1 MTDEAGRPSICL
13 TMIVRNEAHI
23 VSEVLDATAPYIDYR
38 VVVDTG
44 STDGTQ
50 DLIATHMQRLGIPG
64 ELYERPWR
72 DFGSNRTE
80 ALTLSQGRADY
91 IWMMDADDT
100 VIGVP
105 PFGELTADCY
115 SMEIRVDSQVIWRR
129 QLFRDGVPWFYKGV
143 LHEYPCCDEPHTA
156 ENLQGDYHIQGRKLG
171 ARSKDPQKYA
181 KDAEVLLAYVSAH
194 PDDEAAVFY
203 LAQSYYDGGDFEN
216 ARDWYARR
224 VEMVDCAEEVF
235 YSLLR
240 RAQSLAQLQAPGTQ
254 VEDAYARAWAY
265 RPTRA
270 EPLYELAYRMRVSGR
285 YEMGYLFAR
294 QAAAIPFPVGDRMF
308 VDNDIYT
315 WRALDEQAVC
325 ASWIGRQRE
334 SFELCRRLLT
344 IDGIDEQDRARF
356 AANRDVNRDLAVPLL
371 LEDTAA
377 YPPDL
382 CRRPLG
388 PPDAEVTFSLVAG
401 PDREPCERTLNSF
414 LRCCTDV
421 DRVGRF
427 LVLDVG
433 LSEVDRAHLVDRYPF
448 LEFLVG
454 SAGMSPADQVDRLAE
469 AIGGRYWLHSG
480 QGWQY
485 FAADPLI
492 TRLSSVLQA
501 EPEVFRVGINVG
513 DATTLTGT
521 AAPAETTRTAVGRY
535 VLTDPGSDSESHGP
549 NMVDVDRFRAR
560 SGDTRFT
567 GATLDEVLC
576 TMIMDGEQRHDR

>member
-23 VSEVLDATAPYIDYR
+23 VSEVLDATAPYIDYW

-254 VEDAYARAWAY
+254 VEDAYARAWAH
-265 RPTRA
+265 RPARA
-270 EPLYELAYRMRVSGR
+270 EPLYQLAYRMRTSQR
-285 YEMGYLFAR
+285 YEMGYFFAQ
-294 QAAAIPFPVGDRMF
+294 QAAALPLPIENWIF
-308 VDNDIYT
+308 VDTDVYT
-315 WRALDEQAVC
+315 WRALDEQSVC

-344 IDGIDEQDRARF
+344 IDGIDENDRARF
-356 AANRDVNRDLAVPLL
+356 ATNRDLAVPHLL
-371 LEDTAA
+371 VEAA
-377 YPPDL
+377 TYPARL
-382 CRRPLG
+382 SRRQPG
-388 PPDAEVTFSLVAG
+388 RTDAEVTFSLVVG

-414 LRCCTDV
+414 LHCCSDI
-421 DRVGRF
+421 DSVGRF
-427 LVLDVG
+427 LVLDTG
-433 LSEVDRAHLVDRYPF
+433 LSEADRVHLSERYPF
-448 LEFLVG
+448 LEFLTG
-454 SAGMSPADQVDRLAE
+454 LDAMTPADQVDRVAA

-480 QGWQY
+480 PGWQY
-485 FAADPLI
+485 FATDPLI
-492 TRLSSVLQA
+492 TRMSSILRA
-501 EPEVFRVGINVG
+501 EPDIYQVGINYG
-513 DATTLTGT
+513 DATTLTGV
-521 AAPAETTRTAVGRY
+521 AAPADTTRTNPGTGRY
-535 VLTDPGSDSESHGP
+535 VLTDTMSHGP
-549 NMVDVDRFRAR
+549 NMIDITRFRSR
-560 SGDTRFT
+560 SQDQRFV

-576 TMIMDGEQRHDR
+576 ITCG